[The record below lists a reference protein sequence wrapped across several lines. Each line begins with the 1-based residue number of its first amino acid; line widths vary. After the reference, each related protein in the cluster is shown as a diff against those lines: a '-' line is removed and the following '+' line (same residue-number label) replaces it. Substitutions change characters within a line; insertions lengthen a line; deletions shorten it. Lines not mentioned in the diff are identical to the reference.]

1 MRLPKAALSPAATL
15 RAISGVER
23 SYPATYACAVSK
35 RRAAERRA
43 SGRGADEALRR
54 AYPLIPE
61 RVDED
66 TLDFDYEDPGRGESP
81 VDWNYNSRMLIY
93 TS

>member
-15 RAISGVER
+15 RALSGVER
-23 SYPATYACAVSK
+23 SYPATYACAVWK
-35 RRAAERRA
+35 LRAAERRA

-66 TLDFDYEDPGRGESP
+66 TLDFDYEDRGRGENP
-81 VDWNYNSRMLIY
+81 VDWNYNSRMLIH

>member
-1 MRLPKAALSPAATL
+1 M
-15 RAISGVER
+15 
-23 SYPATYACAVSK
+23 SK
-35 RRAAERRA
+35 LRAAEWRV

-66 TLDFDYEDPGRGESP
+66 TLDFDYEVQGVGRVP
-81 VDWNYNSRMLIY
+81 
-93 TS
+93 